1 MAKMIVSSVVLSLL
15 LILAGCGAAETFT
28 SPLQEIMLT
37 SEAIP
42 LASVPV
48 GIGAPEPTQAPA
60 STRLTAVQAKA
71 IALEHAGVATDTIR
85 FLRVEFDFDDGN
97 PRYEVEFVSDSW
109 EYEYD
114 IHAETGAILSFE
126 KDR

>member
-1 MAKMIVSSVVLSLL
+1 MRKIPFFCVFLAFL
-15 LILAGCGAAETFT
+15 LILAGCGAAETFS
-28 SPLQEIMLT
+28 SPLQEVMLT
-37 SEAIP
+37 NEATP
-42 LASVPV
+42 LASTPA
-48 GIGAPEPTQAPA
+48 GIGAPEPTQAPV
-60 STRLTAVQAKA
+60 SNRLTAAQAKA
-71 IALEHAGVATDTIR
+71 IALEHAGITADAIR
-85 FLRVEFDFDDGN
+85 FLRAEFDYDNGI

>member
-1 MAKMIVSSVVLSLL
+1 MAKMIVSSVLLSLL
-15 LILAGCGAAETFT
+15 LILAGCGAAETFA
-28 SPLQEIMLT
+28 SPLREIMLT
-37 SEAIP
+37 NEAIS
-42 LASVPV
+42 LASVPA
-48 GIGAPEPTQAPA
+48 GIGAPEPTQAPV
-60 STRLTAVQAKA
+60 SNRLTAAQAKA
-71 IALEHAGVATDTIR
+71 IALEHAGITADAIR

>member
-15 LILAGCGAAETFT
+15 LILAGCGAAETFS
-28 SPLQEIMLT
+28 SPLQEVMLT
-37 SEAIP
+37 IEATP
-42 LASVPV
+42 LASTPA
-48 GIGAPEPTQAPA
+48 GIGAPESTQAPA
-60 STRLTAVQAKA
+60 STRLTAAQAKA
-71 IALEHAGVATDTIR
+71 IALEHAGITADAIR
-85 FLRVEFDFDDGN
+85 FLRVGFDFDDGN